1 MGRMNINDESDQ
13 KTADILNNVITF
25 FFFVITLVD
34 IVIHGIGMASDCN
47 SSIVNNGTCIPI
59 PY

>member
-1 MGRMNINDESDQ
+1 MNINDDSDQ

-34 IVIHGIGMASDCN
+34 IVIHGVGMASACN
-47 SSIVNNGTCIPI
+47 SSNDVNNGTCIPI
-59 PY
+59 PS